1 MVFPRLRTDGLKWSF
16 TGETEARQVL
26 LSRGVTALLADPN
39 MGGTDE
45 SSALEGSMLSRAI
58 AYVGTMLNFLSLLVM
73 FKLALAEATC
83 STITS

>member
-1 MVFPRLRTDGLKWSF
+1 MDHFQVVFPRLRTDGLKWSF
-16 TGETEARQVL
+16 TGETEAHQIL

-58 AYVGTMLNFLSLLVM
+58 AYVGVTNHPLLI
-73 FKLALAEATC
+73 AC
-83 STITS
+83 SISDHSCV